1 MFIFVYV
8 YLYITQYD
16 IAPENSRKA
25 MHVDMKNKSPKTG
38 VYVP

>member
-25 MHVDMKNKSPKTG
+25 MQVDMKNKSPKTG